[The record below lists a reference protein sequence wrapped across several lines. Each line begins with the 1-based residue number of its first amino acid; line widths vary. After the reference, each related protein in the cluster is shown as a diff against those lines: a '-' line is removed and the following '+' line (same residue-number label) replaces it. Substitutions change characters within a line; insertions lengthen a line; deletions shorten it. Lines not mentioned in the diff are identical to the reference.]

1 MINAWSLL
9 YDEMNGT
16 MDKTYPIKKDVMTD
30 DKIEINT
37 GIGSTAI
44 YNVPNPDGEDNRIT
58 SLESDEY
65 DPIVGSGNT
74 ASAYASEFNID
85 LSGIEGISLNT
96 AETLNFGVP
105 LAGGMGED
113 YITMPVPDP
122 YADQVDFQV
131 DNMVGAADTIN
142 IDTSSFG
149 QDVVTFGDSKPQP
162 DLKYKSQK
170 YQEDKGIK
178 DLKDYVS
185 STYRGHYTNK
195 NSDTQT
201 LDLIHSVGDA
211 ESFCRSNALKYL
223 SRYDKKGTAKQD
235 ILKAMHYCLL
245 LYYFSGN
252 TKEPDYTNTRYE
264 TF

>member
-16 MDKTYPIKKDVMTD
+16 IDKTYPIKEDVMND

-37 GIGSTAI
+37 GIGNTAT

-96 AETLNFGVP
+96 DEIDFGVP
-105 LAGGMGED
+105 FAGGMGED
-113 YITMPVPDP
+113 YITLPVPDP
-122 YADQVDFQV
+122 YADVVDFQV

-142 IDTSSFG
+142 IDTSSFAG
-149 QDVVTFGDSKPQP
+149 GVTFGDLTVRFMI
-162 DLKYKSQK
+162 DEELKNYYSVHNWIRTYGLSEQRTA
-170 YQEDKGIK
+170 EGTK
-178 DLKDYVS
+178 DLYSNARLFILTSHQNVN
-185 STYRGHYTNK
+185 HVVEFK
-195 NSDTQT
+195 NMFPISLSGVPFDAT
-201 LDLIHSVGDA
+201 VGDVDYLLA
-211 ESFCRSNALKYL
+211 DVTFKYEK
-223 SRYDKKGTAKQD
+223 YD
-235 ILKAMHYCLL
+235 ILNEKHQK
-245 LYYFSGN
+245 F
-252 TKEPDYTNTRYE
+252 E
-264 TF
+264 